1 MEVSSQKQL
10 MILETLHNSHLLMNE
25 KKTIQVKKDLWRSR
39 GSTSCFKEGSELY
52 QAAQGLIQPR
62 FTSLQGWRF
71 PRRPVTVTDHPH
83 TKKLPAHGK
92 SKHKAVYYGDCQHKR
107 LELA

>member
-1 MEVSSQKQL
+1 MK
-10 MILETLHNSHLLMNE
+10 

-62 FTSLQGWRF
+62 FTSLQG
-71 PRRPVTVTDHPH
+71 
-83 TKKLPAHGK
+83 
-92 SKHKAVYYGDCQHKR
+92 
-107 LELA
+107 

>member
-1 MEVSSQKQL
+1 MK
-10 MILETLHNSHLLMNE
+10 

-39 GSTSCFKEGSELY
+39 GSTSRFKEGSELY

-71 PRRPVTVTDHPH
+71 PRRPVAVTDHPH